1 MLLSQPLPGALS
13 PLLAPNPMEPSVR
26 HRLDEL
32 QQVIETSR
40 SQRDAALHSLAYR
53 LRGWRTH
60 VRKRA
65 CMYSVLN
72 MWNFDLARRVLIAE
86 AWCPVTQTEVVQT
99 ALRRATARS
108 GAMVPSIVNLVR
120 D

>member
-1 MLLSQPLPGALS
+1 MNFQLITQVYS
-13 PLLAPNPMEPSVR
+13 
-26 HRLDEL
+26 RLDEL

-40 SQRDAALHSLAYR
+40 AQREAALRSLSLR
-53 LRGWRTH
+53 LHGWRTH

-65 CMYSVLN
+65 AMYSVLN

-86 AWCPVTQTEVVQT
+86 AWCPVSQTEVVQS

-108 GAMVPSIVNLVR
+108 STLKPWRLVR
-120 D
+120 V